1 MVATSQLAALGR
13 TPPVHFPDPR
23 DAPDRPDGG
32 VRQIPLF
39 ARHLVG
45 SQGTVHTPISSS
57 WDVSHG
63 HERLRNTH
71 ERYGSANTK
80 MLLPLLGRS
89 SGVIALQRE
98 ALPPVPVPATTYW
111 RPSTA

>member
-1 MVATSQLAALGR
+1 MWHAATFEPAVGDGRGRESGAAGA
-13 TPPVHFPDPR
+13 V
-23 DAPDRPDGG
+23 
-32 VRQIPLF
+32 
-39 ARHLVG
+39 
-45 SQGTVHTPISSS
+45 
-57 WDVSHG
+57 
-63 HERLRNTH
+63 RLRGPGGYR
-71 ERYGSANTK
+71 ERPAELQWRPRPTNALPHPVTGLSLRQGSAKTK